1 MKTALRFVLPFILA
15 LSAVPT
21 LAADWTDQ
29 IPAGWKL
36 LNAATES
43 NIAVLVIEQDDPA
56 NRVKNEGLGMP
67 ELNTNPRR
75 LLFLE
80 RSAAGYRKIGSAD
93 AFLPPEGDSES
104 PCLAD
109 PLEEGGMAL
118 KNGILT
124 VDLHYWLS
132 CGSYGVSR
140 KSYKFRLQNGRYRLI
155 GYDNFSYSRST
166 MEAEK
171 SSLNYLT
178 GKRKRVTGLR
188 MDEEPGGR
196 SEKTVWQKV
205 PRETFYLDA
214 MDRKACDDFENGPS
228 WCGW

>member
-1 MKTALRFVLPFILA
+1 MKTALRFALPLILA
-15 LSAVPT
+15 LSAAPT

-36 LNAATES
+36 IKASTDS
-43 NIAVLVIEQDDPA
+43 KSAVLIIEQDDPA

-80 RSAAGYRKIGSAD
+80 RSAAGYRTIGSAD

-109 PLEEGGMAL
+109 PLEEGGLAL

-124 VDLHYWLS
+124 IDLHYWLS

-140 KSYKFRLQNGRYRLI
+140 KSYKFRMHNGRYRLI
-155 GYDNFSYSRST
+155 GYDNLSFSRST

-178 GKRKRVTGLR
+178 GKRKSVTGLR
-188 MDEEPGGR
+188 MDEEPDGK
-196 SEKTVWQKV
+196 SEKTVWLKV
-205 PRETFYLDA
+205 PREIFYLDA